1 MNSTNA
7 RKPTIAA
14 TGPSF
19 AARVIGAPSGW
30 GWIHPSGSDDPIRTP
45 LPVPLPPHSGSDVMS
60 ARWKRSPRSRLSIV
74 TDSSTPWIAARCAAV
89 IASGANR

>member
-19 AARVIGAPSGW
+19 AARVIEAPSGM
-30 GWIHPSGSDDPIRTP
+30 GWIHPI
-45 LPVPLPPHSGSDVMS
+45 VPLRTSHSGNDVMR

-74 TDSSTPWIAARCAAV
+74 TDSSTPWMDARCAAV